1 MVQLFCCFRKEVISE
16 NVKQE
21 LTMLPNNS
29 TPGNSPKRNK
39 SMCPHKDM
47 YVKVLGILIDNRPK
61 LETNHMSAKR

>member
-1 MVQLFCCFRKEVISE
+1 MDPLYAASGNVKWYSCFVVLEKSQAISE

-29 TPGNSPKRNK
+29 TLGNSPKRNK

-47 YVKVLGILIDNRPK
+47 YVKVLGISYR
-61 LETNHMSAKR
+61 